1 MSAYVVRVTTAFNRD
16 ASVFVSED
24 ALASWP
30 VPGKFGVGGLSGA
43 SRMTA
48 AEAVAAVVL
57 VREHLSRPWFVEAVQ
72 VDLDGYSAG
81 VEP

>member
-1 MSAYVVRVTTAFNRD
+1 MSAYVVRVAPAFNRD
-16 ASVFVSED
+16 ASVFITEA
-24 ALASWP
+24 ALAAWP
-30 VPGKFGVGGLSGA
+30 VPGRFGVGGLSGA

-57 VREHLSRPWFVEAVQ
+57 VREHLSRSWFVEAVQ